1 MDPPNFDHSFCG
13 FCYEN
18 AKVGQHSGF
27 FLSILQQKELLFL
40 LLLLDKTKKERLLL
54 QPLLVVIPLGI
65 IPQQR

>member
-1 MDPPNFDHSFCG
+1 MLITDFAVSVTKTQKSVSIRG
-13 FCYEN
+13 Y
-18 AKVGQHSGF
+18 

-40 LLLLDKTKKERLLL
+40 LFLLDKTKKERLLL